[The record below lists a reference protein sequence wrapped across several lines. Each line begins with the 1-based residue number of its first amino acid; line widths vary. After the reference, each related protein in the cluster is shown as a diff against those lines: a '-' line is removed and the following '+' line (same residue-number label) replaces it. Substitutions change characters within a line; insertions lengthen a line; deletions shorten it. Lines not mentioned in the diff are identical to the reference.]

1 MEKITEYNLDI
12 ISEENSDIIVARM
25 LRMVK
30 DNDAMFTCISDHIV
44 SDMILQD
51 YIEIDLDSESIEG
64 TKLTLKGERV
74 LYESEL

>member
-1 MEKITEYNLDI
+1 MEKITGYNLDI

-64 TKLTLKGERV
+64 TSLTLKGERV

>member
-1 MEKITEYNLDI
+1 MEKITGYNLDI

-74 LYESEL
+74 LYKSEL